1 MTTTHGP
8 PHPWA
13 KQPRAV
19 WRLTIARP
27 QAEKGGCT
35 AHSALYTAGSSLFTV
50 GCVVWLASAVRTS
63 RAAAQRAAGEKKA
76 DASA

>member
-1 MTTTHGP
+1 MPG
-8 PHPWA
+8 
-13 KQPRAV
+13 
-19 WRLTIARP
+19 

-50 GCVVWLASAVRTS
+50 GCVVWLASAVRSS

>member
-1 MTTTHGP
+1 MGARDP
-8 PHPWA
+8 GVGS
-13 KQPRAV
+13 RGIG
-19 WRLTIARP
+19 RGGLTIAP
-27 QAEKGGCT
+27 GQAERNGCT
-35 AHSALYTAGSSLFTV
+35 VHSALYTAGSSLFTV